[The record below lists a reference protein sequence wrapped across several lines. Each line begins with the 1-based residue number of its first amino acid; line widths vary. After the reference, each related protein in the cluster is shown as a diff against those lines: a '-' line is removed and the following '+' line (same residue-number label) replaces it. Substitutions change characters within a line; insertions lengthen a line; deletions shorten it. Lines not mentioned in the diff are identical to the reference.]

1 MANQAKFQETIFSV
15 GDTVKVYQK
24 IKEAGK
30 TRLQAFQGVVIGIK
44 GKEENKTFTVR
55 RIAAGGIGVER
66 IWPLFSPHISKIQ
79 VVRKGKVRRAKL
91 YYLRKRVG
99 KRATK
104 VKSSSALDTSR
115 LPIRPRS
122 VRDATEDK
130 GRKNEKKKP
139 RKSRRKSGRKVSR
152 KKRPKAT

>member
-55 RIAAGGIGVER
+55 RIATGGIGVER
-66 IWPLFSPHISKIQ
+66 IWPLYSPHISKIQ

-91 YYLRKRVG
+91 YYLRKRAG

-104 VKSSSALDTSR
+104 VREKVAKVEKVEKKD
-115 LPIRPRS
+115 
-122 VRDATEDK
+122 
-130 GRKNEKKKP
+130 EKKKP
-139 RKSRRKSGRKVSR
+139 RKSRRKSGRKVSD